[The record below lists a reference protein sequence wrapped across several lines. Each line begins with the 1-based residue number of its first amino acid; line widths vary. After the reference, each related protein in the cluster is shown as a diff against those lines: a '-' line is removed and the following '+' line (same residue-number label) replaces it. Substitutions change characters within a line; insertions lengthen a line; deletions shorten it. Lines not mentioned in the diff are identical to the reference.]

1 MRWFRRL
8 VTRWRLRQTRRVMR
22 EMLAQ
27 IRAEDRERQR
37 ALFNARRD
45 RALMAIA
52 GDDRALSAIAAE
64 QGKHHVAS

>member
-1 MRWFRRL
+1 MRWMHRL
-8 VTRWRLRQTRRVMR
+8 VTRWKLRQTRRVMA

-37 ALFNARRD
+37 AIFDARRD

-52 GDDRALSAIAAE
+52 GDDHALRAIAAE
-64 QGKHHVAS
+64 HRRPA